1 MSTRECF
8 TYDII
13 PETTHHRSR
22 GGVLYQKQVWY
33 IRSEEAS
40 LSYDATLISSKEKL
54 GNSPIESAI
63 LDGMVSTIVHK
74 ENLNTHEIEAY
85 LLPLG
90 IVTYNHV
97 YNSGELVEI
106 EAKCDELHDRSIN
119 GYLPQECYQS
129 SVSRKGSLKR
139 TKYFFGSRYL
149 WSKEQMTWP
158 DAKIARGIRTDVP
171 KIPVWIKVWKHALSF
186 FMKY

>member
-13 PETTHHRSR
+13 PETTHHRSKD
-22 GGVLYQKQVWY
+22 GALYQKQVWY

-40 LSYDATLISSKEKL
+40 IAFDATLTSSKEQCCN
-54 GNSPIESAI
+54 NSIESSM

-74 ENLNTHEIEAY
+74 ENLNSHDIESY

-90 IVTYNHV
+90 IVTYNNV
-97 YNSGELVEI
+97 FSADELLKI
-106 EAKCDELHDRSIN
+106 ESKCDELHDRSMN
-119 GYLPQECYQS
+119 GYIPQECYQS

-149 WSKEQMTWP
+149 WSKDQMAWP

-171 KIPVWIKVWKHALSF
+171 KIPVWIKVTKHS
-186 FMKY
+186 